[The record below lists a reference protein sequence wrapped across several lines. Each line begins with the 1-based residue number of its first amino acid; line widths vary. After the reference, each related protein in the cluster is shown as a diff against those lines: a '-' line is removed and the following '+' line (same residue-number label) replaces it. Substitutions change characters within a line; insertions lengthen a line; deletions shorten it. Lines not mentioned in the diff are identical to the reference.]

1 MTVDFAERLNRL
13 FDVVVGPDGQPYS
26 NEAVLRGITAKGE
39 GTISRG
45 YLSELRTGKKTN
57 PTKAHME
64 ALADFFGV
72 SAAYFVADQDY
83 ADQVAAE
90 LQLQTAM
97 RNADVRSVAL
107 RAARL
112 SPRKLELAAN
122 ILDQIAREELDDD
135 TPGPST
141 QQTSAD
147 DDDAHS

>member
-1 MTVDFAERLNRL
+1 MSADFAERLNRL
-13 FDVVVGPDGQPYS
+13 FEVAPGPDGQPWT
-26 NEAVLRGITAKGE
+26 NEAVLRAITAKGE

-64 ALADFFGV
+64 ALADCFGV

-90 LQLQTAM
+90 LQLHAAM

-112 SPRKLELAAN
+112 SPSKLTQVAN
-122 ILDQIAREELDDD
+122 ILDQIAQEELDDATD
-135 TPGPST
+135 
-141 QQTSAD
+141 AD
-147 DDDAHS
+147 ED